1 MKSTQEFFVF
11 VPMTT
16 RESLITSKIKSKVMT
31 LERLSI
37 NYPLTFTKISLKYIS
52 ISTNR

>member
-1 MKSTQEFFVF
+1 MKSTQEFFVL

-16 RESLITSKIKSKVMT
+16 RESLITSKIKSKIMT